1 MKTKISIKHVCSL
14 FLIIA
19 LIFTTIPLAA
29 VAQGVDTEKP
39 VNLTTTEA
47 HESIPATGSQDEEKD
62 SIKQSEIAE
71 LRTETTKHFD
81 MGDGTYQAVTYSH
94 PVHRKDASG
103 QWQDIDNTLSAQKT
117 NLSAIYAT
125 KDSRVKFASEIS
137 SSASLVTLSENGYTI
152 DMSFVSPDKG
162 EASVATVDNSKSSNN
177 LLFPN
182 RIPEKTAESSNY
194 SSTSTIK
201 YNDVMTNVDLEYVL
215 YSNDVK
221 ENIVVKG
228 RCSNYI
234 YTFKIKLI
242 NLVAELNDSGVVYF
256 RDSFTGDVKYLIPTP
271 YMYDSDGN
279 ISYNVSYQLK
289 EVDLCTY
296 EFIIIADAE
305 WINASERVFPV
316 VIDPTVSSGSGM
328 TFDTYVN
335 ATDSTTK
342 DTNYGYEPTMWIS
355 NLYRTAFVKSLSM
368 PTIPAGATI
377 IDARLEAAY
386 YYYAGVTGGMYITAH
401 QVNKDWWE
409 TYSWNNM
416 SNNGQDTTLGISS
429 TVPST
434 TYLGA
439 STSYPQ
445 WASINVTNAAK
456 SWYNGGTSATNGNYG
471 VALKYKSGN
480 GSVIFHSYEAEN
492 DYAPYFIVTYT
503 PIQQGVY
510 AISMQNTTSYA
521 RCNTVN
527 GGTYLSQETFSTPP
541 ASESNRHAMFKI
553 AYRAATD
560 DYVLRNM
567 VNNEVVI
574 YANVG
579 YNAPLS
585 IKLKNTSD
593 SAVPSEK
600 AWKITATNDGFYN
613 ISCKISGTTYYMYMP
628 SSGNLELTTNNT
640 LSGAKWNFHKYTGET
655 FRGWGQ
661 IDEWPEHIVNGS
673 SATIEAYIYSTVI
686 NENRAWFSKTSVDPD
701 VATATR
707 PSYSAQLTITPK
719 YGGNTKIQIEANV
732 GSAVFGYHYLMSGWD
747 NGCFFI
753 RNLHSSNYLTVSETS
768 EDADVTLTALPNG
781 SKKEYTLW
789 NFVHWSGEY
798 YWINQD
804 ITGETIYGNNNTSSN
819 LTMQPYAGSAYIQ
832 NLWRFIPQSDG
843 TVKIQSYYHAIN
855 NPDNYMSLH
864 EVLGVKKIRS
874 LANTGD
880 KQLWVIQPLI
890 FNFNVYYDQ
899 ALKDFSQSLGM
910 NPKAYIDTIMLT
922 NTTGASDYQ
931 NIPDAFLNCFGI
943 HLKYN
948 LVNSVYAS
956 YPYQRNCAKKDDPLS
971 ICHYCDKPTGH
982 VESLI
987 QDCQAGNHHKE
998 CNNIRLSTPEQPK
1011 KIFGSLL
1018 VCGHKT
1024 CSVSDGTHIDFDNN
1038 IGGGWGSNA
1047 DVFPIKFS
1055 NPRDYNCIKRVVYH
1069 ELLHMFTVTH
1079 HYNASS
1085 VQDCVHG
1092 NNRFDADVERRL
1104 STCPECKAK
1113 VNGIKIAELFNY

>member
-29 VAQGVDTEKP
+29 VAQGVDTERP
-39 VNLTTTEA
+39 VDLTTTEA
-47 HESIPATGSQDEEKD
+47 HESISATGSQDEEKE

-81 MGDGTYQAVTYSH
+81 MGDGTYQAVTYSR

-103 QWQDIDNTLSAQKT
+103 QWQNIDNTLFAQKT
-117 NLSAIYAT
+117 GLTVMYAT
-125 KDSRVKFASEIS
+125 KDSRVKFASKFS
-137 SSASLVTLSENGYTI
+137 SSASLVTLSENGYII

-177 LLFPN
+177 LLFSN
-182 RIPEKTAESSNY
+182 RISKKIEESSNY

-201 YNDVMTNVDLEYVL
+201 YNDVRTNVDLEYVL

-221 ENIVVKG
+221 ENIVVRG
-228 RCSNYI
+228 RCSNYT

-316 VIDPTVSSGSGM
+316 VIDPTVSLGSGI

-368 PTIPAGATI
+368 PTIPVGATI

-386 YYYAGVTGGMYITAH
+386 YYYAGVTGGMYVTAH
-401 QVNKDWWE
+401 QVNKDWRE
-409 TYSWNNM
+409 TYSWNDM

-429 TVPST
+429 TVLSI

-445 WASINVTNAAK
+445 WASINVTNAAI

-492 DYAPYFIVTYT
+492 GYAPYFIVTYT

-510 AISMQNTTSYA
+510 ALSMQNTTSYA

-527 GGTYLSQETFSTPP
+527 GGTYLSQQTFSTPP

-585 IKLKNTSD
+585 IKLKDTSD

-753 RNLHSSNYLTVSETS
+753 QNQYNSECLTTAGGASEAELRVTS
-768 EDADVTLTALPNG
+768 MPNG
-781 SKKEYTLW
+781 SNNQYAVWRMEYW
-789 NFVHWSGEY
+789 GNGY
-798 YWINQD
+798 YWIVQD
-804 ITGETIYGNNNTSSN
+804 ATGESIYDNSN
-819 LTMQPYAGSAYIQ
+819 STTYNIRTKPWTGSARQ
-832 NLWRFIPQSDG
+832 ENLWKFVPQSDG
-843 TVKIQSYYHAIN
+843 TVKIHNSYSVN
-855 NPDNYMSLH
+855 NNTGKFLSLDNIST
-864 EVLGVKKIRS
+864 KNIRS
-874 LANTGD
+874 LSNTGN
-880 KQLWVIQPLI
+880 KQLWKIEPLI
-890 FNFNVYYDQ
+890 LNVSVIYDQ
-899 ALKDFSQSLGM
+899 GFVDRYGSPYLNKLKSVYGNNSNGISFSSVF
-910 NPKAYIDTIMLT
+910 YDR
-922 NTTGASDYQ
+922 
-931 NIPDAFLNCFGI
+931 FGI
-943 HLKYN
+943 RLD
-948 LVNSVYAS
+948 VSFSSTVYQS
-956 YPYQRNCAKKDDPLS
+956 YPYTNSCIHKNAIDTYCTDCKNVASDSDYVECSNGLHHKAELSFLGCVPNGQLLKNGEQTNILYTGHRGCYSDGSSHSTQHAYGWAYTGGNRIVVMSALFNTPLS
-971 ICHYCDKPTGH
+971 SGNIDDILKTTVHEHLHNFGASHCDKS
-982 VESLI
+982 E
-987 QDCQAGNHHKE
+987 DCIMSKNTSTINVNLTMCTACRNTVNQNKYQLYKMSFNH
-998 CNNIRLSTPEQPK
+998 
-1011 KIFGSLL
+1011 
-1018 VCGHKT
+1018 
-1024 CSVSDGTHIDFDNN
+1024 
-1038 IGGGWGSNA
+1038 
-1047 DVFPIKFS
+1047 
-1055 NPRDYNCIKRVVYH
+1055 
-1069 ELLHMFTVTH
+1069 
-1079 HYNASS
+1079 
-1085 VQDCVHG
+1085 
-1092 NNRFDADVERRL
+1092 
-1104 STCPECKAK
+1104 
-1113 VNGIKIAELFNY
+1113 

>member
-1 MKTKISIKHVCSL
+1 MPGCSRRRFRTRSQTSPGRTARGGL
-14 FLIIA
+14 KRTGIA
-19 LIFTTIPLAA
+19 RNF
-29 VAQGVDTEKP
+29 
-39 VNLTTTEA
+39 
-47 HESIPATGSQDEEKD
+47 
-62 SIKQSEIAE
+62 
-71 LRTETTKHFD
+71 
-81 MGDGTYQAVTYSH
+81 
-94 PVHRKDASG
+94 
-103 QWQDIDNTLSAQKT
+103 
-117 NLSAIYAT
+117 
-125 KDSRVKFASEIS
+125 
-137 SSASLVTLSENGYTI
+137 
-152 DMSFVSPDKG
+152 G
-162 EASVATVDNSKSSNN
+162 EC
-177 LLFPN
+177 
-182 RIPEKTAESSNY
+182 Y
-194 SSTSTIK
+194 
-201 YNDVMTNVDLEYVL
+201 
-215 YSNDVK
+215 
-221 ENIVVKG
+221 
-228 RCSNYI
+228 
-234 YTFKIKLI
+234 
-242 NLVAELNDSGVVYF
+242 
-256 RDSFTGDVKYLIPTP
+256 KYLIPTP

-386 YYYAGVTGGMYITAH
+386 YYYAGVTGGMYVTAH
-401 QVNKDWWE
+401 QVNKDWRE
-409 TYSWNNM
+409 TYSWNDM

-429 TVPST
+429 TVLSI

-445 WASINVTNAAK
+445 WASINVTNAAI

-510 AISMQNTTSYA
+510 ALSMQNTTSYA

-527 GGTYLSQETFSTPP
+527 GGTYLSQQTFSTPP

-585 IKLKNTSD
+585 IKLKDTSD

-628 SSGNLELTTNNT
+628 SSGNLELTTNKT

-747 NGCFFI
+747 NGCFFLSEI
-753 RNLHSSNYLTVSETS
+753 YTHLTT
-768 EDADVTLTALPNG
+768 
-781 SKKEYTLW
+781 
-789 NFVHWSGEY
+789 
-798 YWINQD
+798 
-804 ITGETIYGNNNTSSN
+804 
-819 LTMQPYAGSAYIQ
+819 
-832 NLWRFIPQSDG
+832 
-843 TVKIQSYYHAIN
+843 
-855 NPDNYMSLH
+855 
-864 EVLGVKKIRS
+864 
-874 LANTGD
+874 
-880 KQLWVIQPLI
+880 
-890 FNFNVYYDQ
+890 
-899 ALKDFSQSLGM
+899 
-910 NPKAYIDTIMLT
+910 
-922 NTTGASDYQ
+922 
-931 NIPDAFLNCFGI
+931 
-943 HLKYN
+943 
-948 LVNSVYAS
+948 
-956 YPYQRNCAKKDDPLS
+956 
-971 ICHYCDKPTGH
+971 
-982 VESLI
+982 
-987 QDCQAGNHHKE
+987 
-998 CNNIRLSTPEQPK
+998 
-1011 KIFGSLL
+1011 
-1018 VCGHKT
+1018 
-1024 CSVSDGTHIDFDNN
+1024 
-1038 IGGGWGSNA
+1038 
-1047 DVFPIKFS
+1047 
-1055 NPRDYNCIKRVVYH
+1055 
-1069 ELLHMFTVTH
+1069 
-1079 HYNASS
+1079 
-1085 VQDCVHG
+1085 
-1092 NNRFDADVERRL
+1092 
-1104 STCPECKAK
+1104 
-1113 VNGIKIAELFNY
+1113 

>member
-29 VAQGVDTEKP
+29 VAQGVDTERP
-39 VNLTTTEA
+39 VDLTTTEA

-342 DTNYGYEPTMWIS
+342 DTNYGYEPTLWIS

-401 QVNKDWWE
+401 KVNKDWWE
-409 TYSWNNM
+409 TYSWNDM

-429 TVPST
+429 TVLST

-445 WASINVTNAAK
+445 WASINVTNAAI

-510 AISMQNTTSYA
+510 ALSMQNTTSYA

-527 GGTYLSQETFSTPP
+527 GGTYLSQQTFSTPP

-585 IKLKNTSD
+585 IKLKDTSD

-628 SSGNLELTTNNT
+628 SSGNLELTTNKT

-804 ITGETIYGNNNTSSN
+804 ITGETIHGNNNTSSN

-864 EVLGVKKIRS
+864 EVLWVKKIRS

-890 FNFNVYYDQ
+890 FNLNVYYDQ

-910 NPKAYIDTIMLT
+910 SPKAYIDTIMLT

-956 YPYQRNCAKKDDPLS
+956 YPYQRNCVKKDDPLS

-1024 CSVSDGTHIDFDNN
+1024 CSVSNGTHIDFDNN

>member
-1 MKTKISIKHVCSL
+1 M
-14 FLIIA
+14 
-19 LIFTTIPLAA
+19 
-29 VAQGVDTEKP
+29 
-39 VNLTTTEA
+39 
-47 HESIPATGSQDEEKD
+47 
-62 SIKQSEIAE
+62 
-71 LRTETTKHFD
+71 
-81 MGDGTYQAVTYSH
+81 
-94 PVHRKDASG
+94 
-103 QWQDIDNTLSAQKT
+103 
-117 NLSAIYAT
+117 
-125 KDSRVKFASEIS
+125 
-137 SSASLVTLSENGYTI
+137 
-152 DMSFVSPDKG
+152 
-162 EASVATVDNSKSSNN
+162 
-177 LLFPN
+177 
-182 RIPEKTAESSNY
+182 
-194 SSTSTIK
+194 
-201 YNDVMTNVDLEYVL
+201 EYVL

-221 ENIVVKG
+221 ENIVVRG
-228 RCSNYI
+228 RCSNYT

-368 PTIPAGATI
+368 PTIPVGATI

-386 YYYAGVTGGMYITAH
+386 YYYAGVTGGMYVTAH
-401 QVNKDWWE
+401 QVNKDWRE
-409 TYSWNNM
+409 TYSWNDM

-429 TVPST
+429 TVLSI

-445 WASINVTNAAK
+445 WASINVTNAAI

-510 AISMQNTTSYA
+510 ALSMQNTTSYA

-527 GGTYLSQETFSTPP
+527 GGTYLSQQTFSTPP

-585 IKLKNTSD
+585 IKLKDTSD

-628 SSGNLELTTNNT
+628 SSGNLELTTNKT

-804 ITGETIYGNNNTSSN
+804 ITGETIHGNNNTSSN

-864 EVLGVKKIRS
+864 EVLWVKKIRS

-890 FNFNVYYDQ
+890 FNLNVYYDQ

-910 NPKAYIDTIMLT
+910 SPKAYIDTIMLT

-956 YPYQRNCAKKDDPLS
+956 YPYQRNCVKKDDPLS

-1024 CSVSDGTHIDFDNN
+1024 CSVSNGTHIDFDNN

>member
-1 MKTKISIKHVCSL
+1 
-14 FLIIA
+14 
-19 LIFTTIPLAA
+19 
-29 VAQGVDTEKP
+29 
-39 VNLTTTEA
+39 
-47 HESIPATGSQDEEKD
+47 
-62 SIKQSEIAE
+62 
-71 LRTETTKHFD
+71 
-81 MGDGTYQAVTYSH
+81 
-94 PVHRKDASG
+94 
-103 QWQDIDNTLSAQKT
+103 
-117 NLSAIYAT
+117 
-125 KDSRVKFASEIS
+125 
-137 SSASLVTLSENGYTI
+137 
-152 DMSFVSPDKG
+152 
-162 EASVATVDNSKSSNN
+162 
-177 LLFPN
+177 
-182 RIPEKTAESSNY
+182 
-194 SSTSTIK
+194 
-201 YNDVMTNVDLEYVL
+201 
-215 YSNDVK
+215 
-221 ENIVVKG
+221 
-228 RCSNYI
+228 
-234 YTFKIKLI
+234 
-242 NLVAELNDSGVVYF
+242 
-256 RDSFTGDVKYLIPTP
+256 
-271 YMYDSDGN
+271 MYDSDGN

-368 PTIPAGATI
+368 PTIPVGATI
-377 IDARLEAAY
+377 IDARLKAAY

-429 TVPST
+429 TVLST

-628 SSGNLELTTNNT
+628 SSGTLELTTNNT

-890 FNFNVYYDQ
+890 FNLNVYYDQ

>member
-1 MKTKISIKHVCSL
+1 
-14 FLIIA
+14 
-19 LIFTTIPLAA
+19 
-29 VAQGVDTEKP
+29 
-39 VNLTTTEA
+39 
-47 HESIPATGSQDEEKD
+47 
-62 SIKQSEIAE
+62 
-71 LRTETTKHFD
+71 
-81 MGDGTYQAVTYSH
+81 MGDGTYQAVTYSR

-103 QWQDIDNTLSAQKT
+103 QWQNIDNTLFAQKT
-117 NLSAIYAT
+117 GLAVMYAT
-125 KDSRVKFASEIS
+125 KDSRVKFASKFS
-137 SSASLVTLSENGYTI
+137 SSASLVTLSENGYII

-177 LLFPN
+177 LLFSN
-182 RIPEKTAESSNY
+182 RISKKIEESSNY

-201 YNDVMTNVDLEYVL
+201 YNDVRTNVDLECVL

-221 ENIVVKG
+221 ENIVVRG
-228 RCSNYI
+228 RCSNYT

-386 YYYAGVTGGMYITAH
+386 YYYAGVTGGMYVTAH
-401 QVNKDWWE
+401 QVNKDWRE
-409 TYSWNNM
+409 TYSWNDM

-429 TVPST
+429 TVLSI

-445 WASINVTNAAK
+445 WASINVTNAAI

-510 AISMQNTTSYA
+510 ALSMQNTTSYA

-527 GGTYLSQETFSTPP
+527 GGTYLSQQTFSTPP

-585 IKLKNTSD
+585 IKLKDTSD

-628 SSGNLELTTNNT
+628 SSGNLELTTNKT

-804 ITGETIYGNNNTSSN
+804 ITGETIHGNNNTSSN

-864 EVLGVKKIRS
+864 EVLWVKKIRS

-890 FNFNVYYDQ
+890 FNLNVYYDQ

-910 NPKAYIDTIMLT
+910 SPKAYIDTIMLT

-956 YPYQRNCAKKDDPLS
+956 YPYQRNCVKKDDPLS

-1024 CSVSDGTHIDFDNN
+1024 CSVSNGTHIDFDNN